1 MLNCHTGPQ
10 CNGME
15 PPITHCVMLD
25 NHWYA
30 DYYDSFIQLIICF
43 FDSRFFQNSLLHLAA
58 RGHVES
64 VLPLVVQ
71 AYKRAKLFSTAM
83 AIKNGSGWNPLHEAV
98 RSCNFENTVFLFKEC
113 LENYPEAFEP
123 TDNGELHVVLGLGS
137 CLHM

>member
-1 MLNCHTGPQ
+1 VVWNLLSHTTL
-10 CNGME
+10 CLTTIGMQ
-15 PPITHCVMLD
+15 ITMTYSLS
-25 NHWYA
+25 A
-30 DYYDSFIQLIICF
+30 F

-83 AIKNGSGWNPLHEAV
+83 VIKNGSGWNPLHEAV
-98 RSCNFENTVFLFKEC
+98 RSCNFENTVFLFNEC

-123 TDNGELHVVLGLGS
+123 TDNGELHVPA
-137 CLHM
+137 